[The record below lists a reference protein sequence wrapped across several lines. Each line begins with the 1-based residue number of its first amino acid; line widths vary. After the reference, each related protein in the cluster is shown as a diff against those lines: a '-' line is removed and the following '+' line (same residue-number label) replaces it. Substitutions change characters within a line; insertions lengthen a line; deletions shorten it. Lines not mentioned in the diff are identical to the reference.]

1 MGNTVNTYKIKFKDN
16 DGNVI
21 EKEIDGADERH
32 ARFVFL
38 RYYLNETAEIIS
50 VTKTE

>member
-1 MGNTVNTYKIKFKDN
+1 MQDVNAYKIKFKDN
-16 DGNVI
+16 DGNI
-21 EKEIDGADERH
+21 REAEIGGADERH

-38 RYYLNETAEIIS
+38 RYYLNEAAEIIS